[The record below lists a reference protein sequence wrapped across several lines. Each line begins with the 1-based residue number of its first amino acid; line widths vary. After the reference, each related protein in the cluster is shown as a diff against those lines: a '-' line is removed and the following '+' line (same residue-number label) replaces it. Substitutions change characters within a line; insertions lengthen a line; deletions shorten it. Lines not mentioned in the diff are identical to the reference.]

1 MLGVVINAV
10 GGAVRF
16 DNIFVDM
23 PDQDPPAG
31 QSPIGIINIDQY
43 PGAVAEG
50 GGIREVGGQDLPHRD
65 QFISLIDQHR
75 LDAIE
80 ADAAAVAVFQQEI
93 FPIVDRQLVHP
104 VCSIG
109 EGAVDGID
117 IILRLVDGLG
127 RFPSRRHPGPG
138 GRQ

>member
-1 MLGVVINAV
+1 MLGVVVNAV
-10 GGAVRF
+10 GGTVRF
-16 DNIFVDM
+16 DNILVDM
-23 PDQDPPAG
+23 PDQDSPAG
-31 QSPIGIINIDQY
+31 QPPVGIIDVDQHSS
-43 PGAVAEG
+43 AVAEG
-50 GGIREVGGQDLPHRD
+50 GGIREIGGQDLPHRD
-65 QFISLIDQHR
+65 QLITLIDQHR
-75 LDAIE
+75 LDAVE
-80 ADAAAVAVFQQEI
+80 ADAAAVAVFKQEI